1 MRSVVLRRGI
11 VINLFI
17 FTILLS
23 SAAILGGQI
32 TQKVQGQSQG
42 EGDSND
48 TDLQITSSDV
58 RGTYEDDAAT
68 VSVSFPEGWSGIEV
82 SQEAG
87 SILVAAVSPASIVAL
102 EDLSEA
108 DPVMSLVMEKK
119 RAVDMSPGTVPPLLE
134 EINDEVMWECA
145 VLSSKIILLNSVFTE
160 ELSSNCSHTSTDEGG
175 NTSGSDVP
183 SEEPRILKSIL
194 TQRSDTWI
202 ALLLFGTAES
212 VDANEAQ
219 FRSAIGSLK
228 VIGAR
233 DVPVP
238 FEQVTFSTFNVIANG
253 SIIPVDIKSTSAVA
267 EFALDESSMTAS
279 FSAEGVSRQG
289 IVELTLGRILEGP
302 YVVTVNDRVWND
314 FDVINGDT
322 PRESKIQIRYQ
333 EQENRILITGTQVV
347 PEFSLG
353 SLLGSAGGFSTIVF
367 TGAVLAALI
376 VLVRFGSHLGV
387 GSSTSDET

>member
-11 VINLFI
+11 VINLLI

-23 SAAILGGQI
+23 SAVIFGGQI

-42 EGDSND
+42 EGDSDD

-87 SILVAAVSPASIVAL
+87 SILVAAVSPDSIVTL
-102 EDLSEA
+102 EDLLEA

-175 NTSGSDVP
+175 NTSGSDVA

-202 ALLLFGTAES
+202 ALVLFGTAES

-376 VLVRFGSHLGV
+376 VLVRFGVHLGI
-387 GSSTSDET
+387 GRSSNDKA